1 MNLGWVLV
9 SSLPASS
16 PSFEIGK
23 NSNSVNPGYPRQ
35 SQGGFERVL
44 TGTGFIVM
52 LEAYLE

>member
-1 MNLGWVLV
+1 VGISVLITR
-9 SSLPASS
+9 LIPI
-16 PSFEIGK
+16 FEIGK

-35 SQGGFERVL
+35 SRGGFERVL